1 MIAYYKMRESDSTYA
16 DRVENEEDNMKVVA
30 DIVNMSKSIDRV
42 SSGRGL
48 MNRLMAAQ
56 NLSLNGEKDYFEYI
70 ISQPAV
76 TDALLEIKRS
86 GRFEQIKQEAEGN
99 KVNGKVRDGR
109 VKGHHETMGE
119 RCRRLAN
126 NAISR
131 NPNTVNEIRRY
142 LSANSHVDFNK
153 EDEATAYI
161 FSAVARTMGST
172 PTIKNNEDGSLTFD
186 TGTAIT
192 K

>member
-1 MIAYYKMRESDSTYA
+1 MREIDSAYA
-16 DRVENEEDNMKVVA
+16 DRVENEEANMKAVA
-30 DIVNMSKSIDRV
+30 DVVNMSKSIDRV
-42 SSGRGL
+42 ASGKRL

-76 TDALLEIKRS
+76 TNALLEIKKS
-86 GRFEQIKQEAEGN
+86 GKFEQIKQEAEEN
-99 KVNGKVRDGR
+99 KANGKIRDGR
-109 VKGHHETMGE
+109 VKGHYETMGE

-131 NPNTVNEIRRY
+131 NPSTVSQIKKY
-142 LSANSHVDFNK
+142 LSANKQVDFNK
-153 EDEATAYI
+153 EDEATAYV
-161 FSAVARTMGST
+161 FSAVARTMGNT
-172 PTIKNNEDGSLTFD
+172 PTIKNNGDGSLLFD